1 MMTRPTPLFSSPIRF
16 SWLMQTSAP
25 RPSQQ
30 QGIVFFNT
38 AYDTTICDHGN
49 VLWDDQNDRDD
60 ARMAGGVDQ
69 DDQHAE
75 PQKTA
80 SAVKRSFFPILC

>member
-25 RPSQQ
+25 PPSQQ
-30 QGIVFFNT
+30 QGTVVFNT
-38 AYDTTICDHGN
+38 AYDTTICDPGD
-49 VLWDDQNDRDD
+49 VLWDDQD
-60 ARMAGGVDQ
+60 ARMAGGADH

-75 PQKTA
+75 PQKKA
-80 SAVKRSFFPILC
+80 SVVNT